1 MPIDVIEYKGHTYPS
16 FQTEGNAAQF
26 IIPFAKKV
34 CKGIGIDVGCKYR
47 EWAFPNSIPIDL
59 DFNELDE
66 RGQLLQALNLPSGKF
81 DYIFSSHCLEHI
93 NDWVGVLDYW
103 KTKLIEGGVMFLYL
117 PDYSQEYWRVWNN
130 RKHIHQL
137 HPTLLKDFL
146 VDRGWKNIFVSE
158 VDLNNSFCVMAENN
172 G

>member
-34 CKGIGIDVGCKYR
+34 CKGIGIDVGCKHKD
-47 EWAFPNSIPIDL
+47 WAFPTSIPIDL
-59 DFNELDE
+59 EFKELDE
-66 RGQLLQALNLPSGKF
+66 KGQLFQALNLPSGKF

-103 KTKLIEGGVMFLYL
+103 KTKLVQGGVLFLYL
-117 PDYSQEYWRVWNN
+117 PDYS
-130 RKHIHQL
+130 
-137 HPTLLKDFL
+137 
-146 VDRGWKNIFVSE
+146 
-158 VDLNNSFCVMAENN
+158 
-172 G
+172 